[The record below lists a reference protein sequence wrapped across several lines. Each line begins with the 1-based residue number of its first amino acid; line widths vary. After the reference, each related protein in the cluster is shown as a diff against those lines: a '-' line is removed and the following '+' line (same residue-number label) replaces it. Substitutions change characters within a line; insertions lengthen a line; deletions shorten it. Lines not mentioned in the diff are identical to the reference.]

1 MLPFCHVT
9 LRGHK
14 PYPPGYPRSLK
25 TIGDHIKKRRLDLK
39 FLQKELAERIGVDK
53 TTVQFWEN
61 NRAKPSLSLIPK
73 IIGFLGYNPFE
84 TLSNSLREQIKAF
97 RQVHG
102 LSQKRLAKLLRIDP
116 TTVGSWERGEN
127 RPTKRNLDNL
137 LSFLSSHPSSSTRP
151 EE

>member
-1 MLPFCHVT
+1 M
-9 LRGHK
+9 
-14 PYPPGYPRSLK
+14 
-25 TIGDHIKKRRLDLK
+25 DLK
-39 FLQKELAERIGVDK
+39 LTQREVAEKLSVDK
-53 TTVQFWEN
+53 TTIQFWEN